1 MLTKLSCNNDPDS
14 LNKLSKKNV
23 SKGVKKKL
31 IEKIFIFF
39 YYFFYLNT
47 FLSIVIILFVSYYY
61 QGRRQAGNYY
71 ALGLSSSDILYKMS
85 DKFNDD
91 Y

>member
-1 MLTKLSCNNDPDS
+1 MEVKSIDETHLLFSEFELKLLLKLPD
-14 LNKLSKKNV
+14 NLSE
-23 SKGVKKKL
+23 SDLDVKRA
-31 IEKIFIFF
+31 
-39 YYFFYLNT
+39 
-47 FLSIVIILFVSYYY
+47 III

-71 ALGLSSSDILYKMS
+71 ALGLSSSDMLYKMS

>member
-1 MLTKLSCNNDPDS
+1 MEIVDMCNSGPKFS
-14 LNKLSKKNV
+14 FLLFK
-23 SKGVKKKL
+23 
-31 IEKIFIFF
+31 
-39 YYFFYLNT
+39 YFSF
-47 FLSIVIILFVSYYY
+47 IVIILFVSYYY

-71 ALGLSSSDILYKMS
+71 ALGLSSSDMLYKMS